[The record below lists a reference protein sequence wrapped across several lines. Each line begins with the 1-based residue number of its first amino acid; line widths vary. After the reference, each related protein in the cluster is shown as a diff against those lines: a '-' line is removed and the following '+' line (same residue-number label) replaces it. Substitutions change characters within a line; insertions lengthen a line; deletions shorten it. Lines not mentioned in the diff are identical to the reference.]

1 MYKDMHDYY
10 RSCDAGQRT
19 GGLATQ
25 SLTKLVTSL
34 PEEPFMKWGLD
45 FVGPIKLAWRYIGKK
60 YMFVATN
67 YVIKWVEVRGLRTNI
82 ATVIAKIL
90 YECIFT
96 RFGCPLT
103 IVTDQGIHF
112 IDDVIKYLTNHF
124 MMKHVSFIT
133 YYLKGNGE
141 T

>member
-1 MYKDMHDYY
+1 MYRDMHDYY
-10 RSCDAGQRT
+10 RSCDASQKI

-25 SLTKLVTSL
+25 SLAKLVTSL
-34 PEEPFMKWGLD
+34 LEEPFMKWGLD
-45 FVGPIKLAWRYIGKK
+45 SMEPIKLAWRYIGKK
-60 YMFVATN
+60 YMFVAID

-82 ATVIAKIL
+82 TIVIAKNL

-103 IVTDQGIHF
+103 IITDQGIHF
-112 IDDVIKYLTNHF
+112 IDDAIKYLTNHD

-133 YYLKGNGE
+133 YYPKGNG
-141 T
+141 